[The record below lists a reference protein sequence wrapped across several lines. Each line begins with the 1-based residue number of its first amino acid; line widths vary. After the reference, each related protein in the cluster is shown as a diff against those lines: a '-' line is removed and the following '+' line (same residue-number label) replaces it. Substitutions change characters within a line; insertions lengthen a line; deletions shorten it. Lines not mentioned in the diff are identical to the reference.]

1 MSRPGG
7 RALRSLLFTPGD
19 QPRKLAKVDSFGA
32 DGFVLDLEDAVAE
45 VAKDSARGTLAAV
58 LPTYPPGP
66 MVFVRVNG
74 LQTGRCED
82 DILAVAVARLDG
94 IMVPKVEDAAAL
106 HRVDAILAALE
117 RTRGLPTGS
126 VRLLPTIETAV
137 GLAACERIAAAAPAR
152 VITLQLGPADLA
164 LDLGFDLTA
173 DARELAYA
181 RSRLVVAAQA
191 AGLEP
196 AVDGAYFELQD
207 IDGLIA
213 DSVRSRQYGYQGR
226 CVIYPPHV
234 EPVQEVYST
243 ALV

>member
-1 MSRPGG
+1 MSLVSR

-19 QPRKLAKVDSFGA
+19 QPRKLAKVSTFGA

-45 VAKDSARGTLAAV
+45 AAKDGARKTVAAA

-66 MVFVRVNG
+66 MVLVRVNG

-82 DILAVAVARLDG
+82 DIHAVVGERLDG

-106 HRVDAILAALE
+106 HRVDALLAALE
-117 RTRGLPTGS
+117 RVRGLPPGS
-126 VRLLPTIETAV
+126 VRVLPTIETAA
-137 GLAACERIAAAAPAR
+137 GLSLCEEIAATAPAR

-164 LDLGFDLTA
+164 VDLTVCA
-173 DARELAYA
+173 QELLHA
-181 RSRLVVAAQA
+181 RSRLLTAAQA
-191 AGLEP
+191 GGLEP

-207 IDGLIA
+207 IDGLVA
-213 DSVRSRQYGYQGR
+213 DSVRSRALGFQGR

-234 EPVQEVYST
+234 EPVQQVYS
-243 ALV
+243 APRA